1 MKKTYTF
8 KLDPELLAELQKEA
22 KKENRPFN
30 NYVETLLMNHPD
42 RILKKVRIINKS
54 LPGWK
59 SNLPNESKI

>member
-30 NYVETLLMNHPD
+30 NYVETLLINHPD
-42 RILKKVRIINKS
+42 RTLKKVKIINPK
-54 LPGWK
+54 
-59 SNLPNESKI
+59 

>member
-30 NYVETLLMNHPD
+30 NYVETLLLTHHE
-42 RILKKVRIINKS
+42 RILSKVKIINPK
-54 LPGWK
+54 
-59 SNLPNESKI
+59 